1 MCYIYQN
8 TQLMAKNV
16 TSPAA
21 GGIGTQIYQLDPDIV
36 STNIPSQPVW
46 PAPFDV
52 FAPLP
57 R

>member
-1 MCYIYQN
+1 
-8 TQLMAKNV
+8 MAKNV